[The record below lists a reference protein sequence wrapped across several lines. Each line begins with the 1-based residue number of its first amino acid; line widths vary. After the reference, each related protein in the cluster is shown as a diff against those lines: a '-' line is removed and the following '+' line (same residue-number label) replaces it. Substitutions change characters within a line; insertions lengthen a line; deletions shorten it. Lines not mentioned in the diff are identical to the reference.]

1 MSAIGHPQPLSFA
14 GSHASRHP
22 LLQLAFAALLLTLV
36 TACSTPTRDTPA
48 LPVTTDAVERT
59 PEPLEGEQLRLD
71 TIARLSTLAKTESLL
86 VAQHERDQ
94 LSLNNTGASTLIA
107 VDSRLAWLSG
117 DVTLADQL
125 LQKLKNGNT
134 AAIDFAL
141 EEQTAHAALSG
152 QWLLAAALLFEKAQ
166 TPAQQRNAS
175 ANSDRLF
182 GYLIRVTDSALS
194 AELKKSRDP
203 DWRAWL
209 AMQLAYRQGPQAL
222 AAWQS
227 TAGNR
232 PQTPAAP
239 SHLTA
244 WLDAPPIEQ
253 ITLILPLDGSLR
265 TAGEAVADGAISQLY
280 QSYPD
285 PAIRPQLTV
294 LNLAHYADPRA
305 AYAAAVASGAN
316 MVLGPLTKSDVASLQ
331 QINALPVP
339 VIALNQPEVQT
350 NQAIAQPGWTTFSL
364 APEDEARQIAD
375 QGFGDQCR
383 NAIVMAA
390 PNDRGLRLL
399 TAFEA
404 QWAHHGGTIRGKLVV
419 EQRTAANKAMGELL
433 GSGSSDQRIQSVEQA
448 FDIPVDARGRGRSD
462 FECIF
467 MLAPD
472 PVTARSWRPLLVFH
486 MAGEVPVYATS
497 AINDGAI
504 NTRNRDLNGVI
515 FLETPAMLP
524 PSPAGR
530 LGRLRALG
538 RDALVMAQ
546 HWQQALTTEN
556 WIIKGQTGLLRRRA
570 DGSIARA
577 LDLATFDDAA
587 VHALQLP

>member
-14 GSHASRHP
+14 CRVAGRP
-22 LLQLAFAALLLTLV
+22 LLLRVALTALLLTLV
-36 TACSTPTRDTPA
+36 TACSAPTRDTA
-48 LPVTTDAVERT
+48 VLPVETDRDERV
-59 PEPLEGEQLRLD
+59 PEPVEGEQLRLD

-94 LSLNNTGASTLIA
+94 LSLSDAGASTLIA
-107 VDSRLAWLSG
+107 LDSRLAWLSG
-117 DVTLADQL
+117 DVLLADQL
-125 LQKLKNGNT
+125 LRKLKNGNT

-141 EEQTAHAALSG
+141 EEQIAQAALSG
-152 QWLLAAALLFEKAQ
+152 KWLRAATLLFEKSQA
-166 TPAQQRNAS
+166 PAEQRNTS
-175 ANSDRLF
+175 VNSDRLF
-182 GYLIRVTDSALS
+182 GYLIQVTAAALS
-194 AELKKSRDP
+194 AELKQSREP

-209 AMQLAYRQGPQAL
+209 EMQLAYRKGPHAL
-222 AAWQS
+222 RAWQS
-227 TAGNR
+227 GARNR

-239 SHLTA
+239 SHLLA

-265 TAGEAVADGAISQLY
+265 TAGEAVASGAISQLY

-285 PAIRPQLTV
+285 SANRPRLTV
-294 LNLAHYADPRA
+294 LNLGHYASPRA
-305 AYAAAVASGAN
+305 AYSAAVNSGAN
-316 MVLGPLTKSDVASLQ
+316 IVLGPLTKSDVASLQ
-331 QINALPVP
+331 QIDPLPVP
-339 VIALNQPEVQT
+339 VIALNQPEPQINQT
-350 NQAIAQPGWTTFSL
+350 IANAGWTTFSL

-375 QGFGDQCR
+375 KGFGDQCR
-383 NAIVMAA
+383 NAIVMAS

-399 TAFEA
+399 KAFEA
-404 QWAHHGGTIRGKLVV
+404 QWAHHGGTLRGKLVV
-419 EQRTAANKAMGELL
+419 EQQTDANKAMGELL

-448 FDIPVDARGRGRSD
+448 FDIPVDGRGRGRSD

-486 MAGEVPVYATS
+486 MIGEVPVYATS
-497 AINDGAI
+497 AINDGVI
-504 NTRNRDLNGVI
+504 NTRNRDLNGVV

-577 LDLATFDDAA
+577 LDLATFDGAE
-587 VHALQLP
+587 VRALQ

>member
-1 MSAIGHPQPLSFA
+1 VHA
-14 GSHASRHP
+14 GA
-22 LLQLAFAALLLTLV
+22 
-36 TACSTPTRDTPA
+36 D
-48 LPVTTDAVERT
+48 ERVV
-59 PEPLEGEQLRLD
+59 PEPVEGEQLRLD
-71 TIARLSTLAKTESLL
+71 TITRLSTIAKTESLL
-86 VAQHERDQ
+86 VAQYERNQ
-94 LSLNNTGASTLIA
+94 LTLSDAGASTLIA

-117 DVTLADQL
+117 DVLLADQL

-141 EEQTAHAALSG
+141 EEQIAQAALSG
-152 QWLLAAALLFEKAQ
+152 QWLRAATLLFEKAQ
-166 TPAQQRNAS
+166 TPAEQRNTFV
-175 ANSDRLF
+175 NGDRLF
-182 GYLIRVTDSALS
+182 GYLIRVTAATLS
-194 AELKKSRDP
+194 AELKKSREP

-209 AMQLAYRQGPQAL
+209 EMQLAYRQGADAL
-222 AAWQS
+222 QLWQS

-239 SHLTA
+239 RHLFA
-244 WLDAPPIEQ
+244 WLDASPIEH
-253 ITLILPLDGSLR
+253 ITLILPLDGSLK
-265 TAGEAVADGAISQLY
+265 TAGEAVATGAISQLY
-280 QSYPD
+280 QSYPN

-294 LNLAHYADPRA
+294 LNLAHFASPRA
-305 AYAAAVASGAN
+305 AYSAAVNSGAD

-331 QINALPVP
+331 QVDALPVP
-339 VIALNQPEVQT
+339 VIALNQPEPQI
-350 NQAIAQPGWTTFSL
+350 NQAVAKPGWTTFSL
-364 APEDEARQIAD
+364 APEDEAQQIAD
-375 QGFGDQCR
+375 AAFGDQCR
-383 NAIVMAA
+383 NAVVMAS

-404 QWAHHGGTIRGKLVV
+404 QWALHGGTIRGKLVL
-419 EQRTAANKAMGELL
+419 EQQTAANKAMGELL
-433 GSGSSDQRIQSVEQA
+433 GSGSSDQRIQSIEQA

-486 MAGEVPVYATS
+486 MTGDVPVYATS
-497 AINDGAI
+497 AINDGVI

-530 LGRLRALG
+530 LGRLVALG
-538 RDALVMAQ
+538 RDAMVMAQ

-577 LDLATFDDAA
+577 LNLATFDGAE
-587 VHALQLP
+587 VRALQ

>member
-1 MSAIGHPQPLSFA
+1 MSAIGHPQPLSFTRRVA
-14 GSHASRHP
+14 GRP
-22 LLQLAFAALLLTLV
+22 LLLQVALTALLLILV
-36 TACSTPTRDTPA
+36 TACSAPTRDTTA
-48 LPVTTDAVERT
+48 IPVQTDGVERV
-59 PEPLEGEQLRLD
+59 PEPVEGEQLRLD

-86 VAQHERDQ
+86 VAQYERDQ
-94 LSLNNTGASTLIA
+94 LTLSDAGASTLIA

-117 DVTLADQL
+117 DVLLADQL

-141 EEQTAHAALSG
+141 EEQIAQAALSR
-152 QWLLAAALLFEKAQ
+152 QWLRAATLLFEKSQA
-166 TPAQQRNAS
+166 PAEQRNAS
-175 ANSDRLF
+175 VNSDRLF
-182 GYLIRVTDSALS
+182 GYLIRVTTSALS
-194 AELKKSRDP
+194 AELKKSRES

-209 AMQLAYRQGPQAL
+209 EMQLAYRQGPRAL
-222 AAWQS
+222 RAWQS

-232 PQTPAAP
+232 PRTPAAP
-239 SHLTA
+239 SHLLA

-253 ITLILPLDGSLR
+253 ITLMLPLDGSLGA
-265 TAGEAVADGAISQLY
+265 AGEAVASGAISQLY

-285 PAIRPQLTV
+285 PVLRPQLTV
-294 LNLAHYADPRA
+294 LNLAHYANPRA
-305 AYAAAVASGAN
+305 AYSAAVDSGAD

-331 QINALPVP
+331 QIDALPIP
-339 VIALNQPEVQT
+339 VIALNQPGPQI
-350 NQAIAQPGWTTFSL
+350 NQASAKPGWTTFSL

-375 QGFGDQCR
+375 EAFGDQCR
-383 NAIVMAA
+383 NAIVMAS

-399 TAFEA
+399 TALEA
-404 QWAHHGGTIRGKLVV
+404 QWSHHGGTLRGKLVV
-419 EQRTAANKAMGELL
+419 EQQTDANKAMGELL

-448 FDIPVDARGRGRSD
+448 FDIPVDGRGRGRSD

-472 PVTARSWRPLLVFH
+472 PITARSWRPLLVFH
-486 MAGEVPVYATS
+486 MIGEVPVYATS
-497 AINDGAI
+497 AINDGVI
-504 NTRNRDLNGVI
+504 NTRNRDLNGVV

-524 PSPAGR
+524 PSSAGR

-577 LDLATFDDAA
+577 LDLATFDGAE
-587 VHALQLP
+587 VRALQ

>member
-1 MSAIGHPQPLSFA
+1 MNATGHPKPPSFA
-14 GSHASRHP
+14 CRVASRP
-22 LLQLAFAALLLTLV
+22 LILQVAFSALLLTLV
-36 TACSTPTRDTPA
+36 TACSTPARDTTA
-48 LPVTTDAVERT
+48 LPVQIDGDEGV
-59 PEPLEGEQLRLD
+59 PEPVEGEQLRLD
-71 TIARLSTLAKTESLL
+71 TIARLSTIAKTESLL
-86 VAQHERDQ
+86 VARYERDR
-94 LSLNNTGASTLIA
+94 LSLTDAGASTLIA

-117 DVTLADQL
+117 DVLLADQL
-125 LQKLKNGNT
+125 LRKLKNGNT

-141 EEQTAHAALSG
+141 EEQIAQAALSG
-152 QWLLAAALLFEKAQ
+152 KWLRAATLLFEKSQA
-166 TPAQQRNAS
+166 PAEQRNTS
-175 ANSDRLF
+175 VNSDRLF
-182 GYLIRVTDSALS
+182 GYLIQVTAAALS
-194 AELKKSRDP
+194 AELKQSREP

-209 AMQLAYRQGPQAL
+209 EMQLAYRKGPHAL
-222 AAWQS
+222 RAWQS
-227 TAGNR
+227 GARNR

-239 SHLTA
+239 SHLLA

-265 TAGEAVADGAISQLY
+265 TAGEAVASGAISQLY

-285 PAIRPQLTV
+285 PANRPRLTV
-294 LNLAHYADPRA
+294 LNLGHYASPRA
-305 AYAAAVASGAN
+305 AYSAAVNSGAN
-316 MVLGPLTKSDVASLQ
+316 IVLGPLTKSDVASLQ
-331 QINALPVP
+331 QIDPLPVP
-339 VIALNQPEVQT
+339 VIALNQPEPQINQT
-350 NQAIAQPGWTTFSL
+350 IANAGWTTFSL

-375 QGFGDQCR
+375 KGFGDQCR
-383 NAIVMAA
+383 NAIVMAS

-399 TAFEA
+399 KAFEA
-404 QWAHHGGTIRGKLVV
+404 QWAHHGGTLRGKLVV
-419 EQRTAANKAMGELL
+419 EQQTDANKAMGELL
-433 GSGSSDQRIQSVEQA
+433 GSGSSDQRIKSIEQA
-448 FDIPVDARGRGRSD
+448 FDIPVDGRGRGRSD

-486 MAGEVPVYATS
+486 MIGEVPVYATS
-497 AINDGAI
+497 AINDGVI
-504 NTRNRDLNGVI
+504 NTRNRDLNGVV

-577 LDLATFDDAA
+577 LDLATFDGAE
-587 VHALQLP
+587 VRALQ

>member
-1 MSAIGHPQPLSFA
+1 
-14 GSHASRHP
+14 
-22 LLQLAFAALLLTLV
+22 V
-36 TACSTPTRDTPA
+36 E
-48 LPVTTDAVERT
+48 TDGDVRI
-59 PEPLEGEQLRLD
+59 PEPIEGEQLRLD

-94 LSLNNTGASTLIA
+94 LALSDAGASTLIA
-107 VDSRLAWLSG
+107 LDSRLAWLSG
-117 DVTLADQL
+117 DVLLADQL

-141 EEQTAHAALSG
+141 EEQIVQAALSG
-152 QWLLAAALLFEKAQ
+152 QWLRAATLLFEKSQA
-166 TPAQQRNAS
+166 PAEQRNTS
-175 ANSDRLF
+175 VNSDRLF
-182 GYLIRVTDSALS
+182 GYLIQVTAAALS
-194 AELKKSRDP
+194 AELKKSPEP

-209 AMQLAYRQGPQAL
+209 EMQLAYRKGPHAL
-222 AAWQS
+222 RAWQS
-227 TAGNR
+227 AARNR

-239 SHLTA
+239 SHLLA

-253 ITLILPLDGSLR
+253 ITLILPLDGSLG
-265 TAGEAVADGAISQLY
+265 TAGEAVASGATSQLY

-285 PAIRPQLTV
+285 PANRPRLTV
-294 LNLAHYADPRA
+294 LNLGHYASPRA
-305 AYAAAVASGAN
+305 AYSAAVNSGAN
-316 MVLGPLTKSDVASLQ
+316 IVLGPLTKSDVASLR
-331 QINALPVP
+331 QIDPLPIP
-339 VIALNQPEVQT
+339 VIALNQPEPQINQT
-350 NQAIAQPGWTTFSL
+350 IANAGWTTFSL

-375 QGFGDQCR
+375 KGFGDQCR
-383 NAIVMAA
+383 NAIVMAS

-399 TAFEA
+399 KAFEA
-404 QWAHHGGTIRGKLVV
+404 QWAHHGGTLRGKLVV
-419 EQRTAANKAMGELL
+419 EQQTDANKAMGELL

-448 FDIPVDARGRGRSD
+448 FDIPVDGRGRGRSD

-486 MAGEVPVYATS
+486 MIGEVPVYATS
-497 AINDGAI
+497 AINDGVI
-504 NTRNRDLNGVI
+504 NTRNRDLNGVV

-577 LDLATFDDAA
+577 LDLATFDGAE
-587 VHALQLP
+587 VRALQ

>member
-1 MSAIGHPQPLSFA
+1 VQ
-14 GSHASRHP
+14 
-22 LLQLAFAALLLTLV
+22 
-36 TACSTPTRDTPA
+36 
-48 LPVTTDAVERT
+48 TDGDERV
-59 PEPLEGEQLRLD
+59 PEPVEGEQLRLD

-86 VAQHERDQ
+86 VAQYERDQ
-94 LSLNNTGASTLIA
+94 LSLSDAGASTLLA
-107 VDSRLAWLSG
+107 LDSQLAWLSG
-117 DVTLADQL
+117 DVLLADQL
-125 LQKLKNGNT
+125 LQRLKNGNT

-141 EEQTAHAALSG
+141 EEQIAQAALSG
-152 QWLLAAALLFEKAQ
+152 QWLRAATLLFEKSRA
-166 TPAQQRNAS
+166 PAEQKNAS
-175 ANSDRLF
+175 VYSDRLF
-182 GYLIRVTDSALS
+182 GYLIRVTSSALS
-194 AELKKSRDP
+194 AELKTSREP

-209 AMQLAYRQGPQAL
+209 EMQLAYRQGPRAL
-222 AAWQS
+222 RAWQS
-227 TAGNR
+227 AAGNR

-239 SHLTA
+239 SHLLA

-253 ITLILPLDGSLR
+253 ITLILPLDGSLGA
-265 TAGEAVADGAISQLY
+265 AGEAVTTGAISQLY

-294 LNLAHYADPRA
+294 LNLAHYPNPRA
-305 AYAAAVASGAN
+305 AYSAAVDSGAD

-331 QINALPVP
+331 QIDALPIP
-339 VIALNQPEVQT
+339 VIALNQPERQI
-350 NQAIAQPGWTTFSL
+350 NQSIARPGWTTFSL

-375 QGFGDQCR
+375 EAFGDQCR
-383 NAIVMAA
+383 NAIVMAS

-404 QWAHHGGTIRGKLVV
+404 QWAHHGGTLRGKLVI
-419 EQRTAANKAMGELL
+419 EQQTAANKAMGELL
-433 GSGSSDQRIQSVEQA
+433 GSGSSDQRIQSIEQA

-472 PVTARSWRPLLVFH
+472 PITARSWRPLLVFH
-486 MAGEVPVYATS
+486 MTGEVPVYATS
-497 AINDGAI
+497 AINDGVI
-504 NTRNRDLNGVI
+504 NTRNRDLNGVV
-515 FLETPAMLP
+515 FLETPAMLT

-546 HWQQALTTEN
+546 HWQQALTTED

-570 DGSIARA
+570 DGSVARA
-577 LDLATFDDAA
+577 LDLATFDGAE
-587 VHALQLP
+587 VRPLQ

>member
-1 MSAIGHPQPLSFA
+1 MSAIGHPQPLSLACRVA
-14 GSHASRHP
+14 GRP
-22 LLQLAFAALLLTLV
+22 LLLRVALTALLLTLV
-36 TACSTPTRDTPA
+36 TACSAPTRDTTVI
-48 LPVTTDAVERT
+48 PVQTDGDERV
-59 PEPLEGEQLRLD
+59 PEPVEGEQLRLD

-86 VAQHERDQ
+86 VAQYERDQ
-94 LSLNNTGASTLIA
+94 LSLSDAGASTLLA
-107 VDSRLAWLSG
+107 LDSQLAWLSG
-117 DVTLADQL
+117 DVLLADQL
-125 LQKLKNGNT
+125 LQRLKNGNT

-141 EEQTAHAALSG
+141 EEQIAQAALSG
-152 QWLLAAALLFEKAQ
+152 QWLRAATLLFEKSRA
-166 TPAQQRNAS
+166 PAEQKNAS
-175 ANSDRLF
+175 VYSDRLF
-182 GYLIRVTDSALS
+182 GYLIRVNSSALS
-194 AELKKSRDP
+194 AELKTSREP

-209 AMQLAYRQGPQAL
+209 EMQLAYRQGPRAL
-222 AAWQS
+222 RAWQS

-239 SHLTA
+239 SHLLA
-244 WLDAPPIEQ
+244 WLDAPPIEH
-253 ITLILPLDGSLR
+253 ITLILPLDGSLGA
-265 TAGEAVADGAISQLY
+265 AGEAVTTGAISQLY

-294 LNLAHYADPRA
+294 LNLAHYPNPRA
-305 AYAAAVASGAN
+305 AYSAAVDSGAD

-331 QINALPVP
+331 QIDALPIP
-339 VIALNQPEVQT
+339 VIALNQPERQI
-350 NQAIAQPGWTTFSL
+350 NQSIARPGWTTFSL

-375 QGFGDQCR
+375 QAFGDQCR
-383 NAIVMAA
+383 NAIVMAS

-404 QWAHHGGTIRGKLVV
+404 QWAHHGGTLRGKLVI
-419 EQRTAANKAMGELL
+419 EQQTAANKAMGELL
-433 GSGSSDQRIQSVEQA
+433 GSGSSDQRIQSIEQA

-472 PVTARSWRPLLVFH
+472 PITARSWRPLLVFH
-486 MAGEVPVYATS
+486 MTGEVPVYATS
-497 AINDGAI
+497 AINDGVI
-504 NTRNRDLNGVI
+504 NTRNRDLNGVV
-515 FLETPAMLP
+515 FLETPAMLT

-546 HWQQALTTEN
+546 HWQQALTTED

-570 DGSIARA
+570 DGSVARA
-577 LDLATFDDAA
+577 LDLATFDGAE
-587 VHALQLP
+587 VRPLQ